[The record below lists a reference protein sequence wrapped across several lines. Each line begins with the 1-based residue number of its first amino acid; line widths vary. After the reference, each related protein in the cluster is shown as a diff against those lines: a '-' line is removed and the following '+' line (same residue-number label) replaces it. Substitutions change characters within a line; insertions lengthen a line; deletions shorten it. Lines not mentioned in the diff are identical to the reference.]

1 MTTFWSGYPLY
12 ALILIPLLTLIL
24 MYLIREQSHALIL
37 RAAKLLHGQLRLL
50 ARSCLY
56 AAQRIRLRNHEVTKA
71 LAESLMERQLERRF
85 MRIETLVERDLANY
99 QKLST
104 DINTR
109 LVVMDGDYE
118 ESTLVPDVSPEWVA
132 AVERLASL
140 EGEDRNNAVMGK
152 ILADMHA
159 TVQEHQREA
168 MREHRWTVSARHKV
182 LSGLRPQWRKLSKLL
197 EHIDHNIDV
206 LRQRLRLIDKQMS
219 QFEMLTAGS
228 GQGIMA
234 SMLMRFIIA
243 LCFVL
248 VGVGAA
254 WVNMQLLQEPLAEVF
269 AQRQIGG
276 LPLAEMVALL
286 HVGITLVAATMI
298 FESLRVTHLLPLM
311 GAMSK
316 RGRHVLVAIGGVL
329 LLLLAG
335 IEALGLLGASAV
347 TASSVANTAE
357 LSGMSQGILVILGVV
372 MPLVLA
378 LVVIP
383 LEYLLHTVRPILG
396 GAVHMLMH
404 FSSLVLRL
412 LAGFALHMGR
422 FTVNCYDLLIFLPL
436 WIEASWKSRAAAAV
450 LANAA
455 ATEALSDT
463 VDSRNVTAIRFG
475 ISDNQRS

>member
-1 MTTFWSGYPLY
+1 MATFWSGYPLY
-12 ALILIPLLTLIL
+12 AVILIPLLTLVL
-24 MYLIREQSHALIL
+24 MYLIRAQSHALIL
-37 RAAKLLHGQLRLL
+37 RIAKLVHGQLRLL

-104 DINTR
+104 DINAR
-109 LVVMDGDYE
+109 LLVIDGDYE
-118 ESTLVPDVSPEWVA
+118 ESTLVPDVSPEWVS
-132 AVERLASL
+132 AVERIASL
-140 EGEDRNNAVMGK
+140 EGDDRNNAVMGK
-152 ILADMHA
+152 ILADMHE
-159 TVQEHQREA
+159 TVQQHQRDA

-182 LSGLRPQWRKLSKLL
+182 LSGLRPQWRKLCKLL

-206 LRQRLRLIDKQMS
+206 LRQRLRLIDKQMG

-234 SMLMRFIIA
+234 SMLMRFVIA

-276 LPLAEMVALL
+276 MPLAEMVALL

-298 FESLRVTHLLPLM
+298 SESLRITHLFPLM

-316 RGRHVLVAIGGVL
+316 RGRNVLVATGGVL

-335 IEALGLLGASAV
+335 IEALGLLGASVATATAV
-347 TASSVANTAE
+347 ADTAA
-357 LSGMSQGILVILGVV
+357 LSGISQGILVILGVL

-383 LEYLLHTVRPILG
+383 LEYLLHTVRPIMG

-412 LAGFALHMGR
+412 FAGFVLQAGKIA
-422 FTVNCYDLLIFLPL
+422 VNCYDVLIFLPL
-436 WIEASWKSRAAAAV
+436 WIEASWKNRAAAAV
-450 LANAA
+450 IADGAVGDSP
-455 ATEALSDT
+455 TDSVDT
-463 VDSRNVTAIRFG
+463 RNVTAIRFG
-475 ISDNQRS
+475 ISEQRP